1 MSCVIAKPGTVFLSN
16 DFEPKPFSLRRRAT
30 ACSIVE
36 ILCATSN
43 DVCSDDATAIFC
55 RWGSPFWELCRLAD
69 KAGPRTHT
77 AVTIAYRQTICNA
90 VCFLSNMFFIL
101 CFSALQ
107 SYAIKQSE
115 MLIDCLKKQ
124 SPHYMYGDFNII
136 ILSQFLYG
144 TSTAFS
150 ISFSIC
156 SLVTF
161 SASAS

>member
-1 MSCVIAKPGTVFLSN
+1 MSCAIAKPGTVFLSN
-16 DFEPKPFSLRRRAT
+16 DFEPKLFSLRRRAIT
-30 ACSIVE
+30 CSVVRTFFE
-36 ILCATSN
+36 VLS
-43 DVCSDDATAIFC
+43 DVWLDAVPAIFC
-55 RWGSPFWELCRLAD
+55 SWCSPFWELCRLAD
-69 KAGPRTHT
+69 KAGPSTHT

-107 SYAIKQSE
+107 SYVIKLSE
-115 MLIDCLKKQ
+115 MLMIASKTIPALNVR
-124 SPHYMYGDFNII
+124 GFNII
-136 ILSQFLYG
+136 ILSQFHYG